1 MTTPAQSPQPLPPEL
16 AAELEKLRDIHL
28 PEPISWWP
36 LAPGWWAL
44 LALVVVVAIAIAI
57 ALHLRARTVRYRALR
72 ELETLRRKDDLG
84 LDEAALGIEV
94 LLKRIILQK
103 PQHMALA
110 AAHGTRWVD
119 HLVTGPGAMPPEVAR
134 FIAEAPYAPVAA
146 NENGGPDRA
155 HLFSSART
163 WIRRHA

>member
-1 MTTPAQSPQPLPPEL
+1 MTPPTTPPALSPEL
-16 AAELEKLRDIHL
+16 AAELEALRDIHL
-28 PEPISWWP
+28 PDPVSWWP

-44 LALVVVVAIAIAI
+44 LALILAAAIAIAV
-57 ALHLRARTVRYRALR
+57 ALHIRARTVRYRALR
-72 ELETLRRKDDLG
+72 ELEALRRQNDIG
-84 LDEAALGIEV
+84 RDEAALGIEV

-103 PQHMALA
+103 PQHSALA
-110 AAHGTRWVD
+110 ASHGTRWVD
-119 HLVTGPGAMPPEVAR
+119 HLVTGPGAMSPDIAR

-155 HLFSSART
+155 HLFNSAQK